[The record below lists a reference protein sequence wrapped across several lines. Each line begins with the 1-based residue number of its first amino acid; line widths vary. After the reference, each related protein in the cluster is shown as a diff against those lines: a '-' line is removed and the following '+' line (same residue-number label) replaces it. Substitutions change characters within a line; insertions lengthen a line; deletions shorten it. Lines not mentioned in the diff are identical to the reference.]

1 MKVKLLMSLRV
12 ARRTF
17 DIALLCIALS
27 LCTFAACGVTP
38 GRPASVE
45 VYARAVPEAGEIN
58 PLEFAT
64 ATGWRV
70 TLHEARIALGP
81 LFVFGATDA
90 VAQLRG
96 ALLPVARAHGGEGLF
111 GMRPVLAELSE
122 QREVDLARGVTSLG
136 IAHGA
141 EGIAVD
147 ATLVLDAPRGSL
159 GAVDGPLRG
168 HHLWV
173 AGVARRDS
181 EELAFEG
188 GLDIPDEGT
197 LRHVEGLALDALIE
211 DGGRIEVGVH
221 PRYWL
226 DAAHFERLPLPIAEG
241 APRVITIGSQVRG
254 ALYLGA
260 RSADAFSL
268 AWGEPNQGDM

>member
-1 MKVKLLMSLRV
+1 MSPRV
-12 ARRTF
+12 VSRSVHVV
-17 DIALLCIALS
+17 LLCAAS
-27 LCTFAACGVTP
+27 VLCSFAACGVTP
-38 GRPASVE
+38 GRSATVE
-45 VYARAVPEAGEIN
+45 VQARAIAEAGERD
-58 PLEFAT
+58 PLEFTT

-70 TLHEARIALGP
+70 TLREARVALGP
-81 LFVFGATDA
+81 LFVFGARDA

-111 GMRPVLAELSE
+111 SMRPVLAELSE
-122 QREVDLARGVTSLG
+122 QRLVDLSEGVTSLG
-136 IAHGA
+136 VAHGS

-147 ATLVLDAPRGSL
+147 LTLLLDAPRGAL
-159 GAVDGPLRG
+159 GAAEGPLRG

-181 EELAFEG
+181 DELPFEG

-197 LRHVEGLALDALIE
+197 LRHVEGLALDALVE
-211 DGGRIEVGVH
+211 DGGRIEIGIH
-221 PRYWL
+221 PRRWL
-226 DAAHFERLPLPIAEG
+226 DAAHFERLPLPIALG
-241 APRVITIGSQVRG
+241 APRVITSASQVRG

-268 AWGEPNQGDM
+268 SWSEPHDQGAL